1 MRILAIETSSDRGSL
16 ALADRGDIDCVDLD
30 AGPAQST
37 TALAK
42 LRALLEARGLAVR
55 DIDAIAF
62 GSGPGM
68 FTGLRLGCGL
78 AQGLAIGLVRPVVA
92 VSSLEAL
99 AHQCGG
105 EHVIAATDARMG
117 EVYSQCFIR
126 TGEEFEPCAEPSCLP
141 PESLVVPNASVT
153 WSGVGNAFEVY
164 RERFAKAFSAGVDV
178 VSSSTRPHAR
188 DVLHIAHRRLA
199 RGETSPLSDIVPR
212 YVRNKVALTTRERL
226 ERGGRV

>member
-1 MRILAIETSSDRGSL
+1 MRILAIETSSDHGSL
-16 ALADRGDIDCVDLD
+16 ALADHGDIDCVDLE

-42 LRALLEARGLAVR
+42 LRALLEGRQLSVR

-99 AHQCGG
+99 AQQSTATHI
-105 EHVIAATDARMG
+105 VAATDARMG
-117 EVYSQCFIR
+117 EVYSQCFVR
-126 TGEEFEPCAEPSCLP
+126 TEDGLKACVEASCRP
-141 PESLVVPNASVT
+141 PESLALPDSPAS
-153 WSGVGNAFEVY
+153 WEGVGNAFEVY
-164 RERFAKAFSAGVDV
+164 ADRLPDAMRSRVEVLASH
-178 VSSSTRPHAR
+178 TRPHAR
-188 DVLHIAHRRLA
+188 DVLAIASRRLA
-199 RGETSPLSDIVPR
+199 RGESSPLSDVVPH